1 MKSGISA
8 NELNSDQQMA
18 VKKEL
23 EQAGYDVWDQWMKGT
38 AIPLPARMIAD
49 EAVRWATGWRKLI
62 RPLRNIMR
70 WVLRKPAQIVAQFL
84 LIILQL
90 LLVLLQIILALKK

>member
-1 MKSGISA
+1 MKSGICA

-38 AIPLPARMIAD
+38 AIQLPARMIAD

-62 RPLRNIMR
+62 RPFRNIMH